1 MPTCVGAQETLAE
14 TEMEEAEIALLNL
27 LGQSGSAKSH
37 IETTTTA
44 TVGIDKKICDTTI
57 EIVNHGKDL
66 VSNQDMEVA
75 IGEMAA
81 NISDQKLIA

>member
-14 TEMEEAEIALLNL
+14 TEMKEAKIALLNL
-27 LGQSGSAKSH
+27 LGQSRSAKSH
-37 IETTTTA
+37 IETTTT
-44 TVGIDKKICDTTI
+44 TTIGIDEKIRDTMI

-66 VSNQDMEVA
+66 VRDQDMEVA

-81 NISDQKLIA
+81 KINDQKLIA

>member
-1 MPTCVGAQETLAE
+1 
-14 TEMEEAEIALLNL
+14 MEEAEIALLNL

-37 IETTTTA
+37 IETTTTTA
-44 TVGIDKKICDTTI
+44 IGIDKKIHDTTI

-66 VSNQDMEVA
+66 VRDQDMEVA
-75 IGEMAA
+75 IGEIAA

>member
-27 LGQSGSAKSH
+27 LRQSGSAKSH
-37 IETTTTA
+37 IETTTTT
-44 TVGIDKKICDTTI
+44 TVGIDKKIRDTTI

-66 VSNQDMEVA
+66 VRDQDTEVA
-75 IGEMAA
+75 IGEMAVK
-81 NISDQKLIA
+81 ISDQKLIA

>member
-1 MPTCVGAQETLAE
+1 MA
-14 TEMEEAEIALLNL
+14 EAEIALLNL

-37 IETTTTA
+37 IETTTST
-44 TVGIDKKICDTTI
+44 TVGIDQKTRDTTI

-66 VSNQDMEVA
+66 VRDQDMEVA